1 MDFCTCLFNSRS
13 LSSMKDDA
21 YIYKN
26 VITCIFWCKIL
37 GRADALNCAALQKF

>member
-1 MDFCTCLFNSRS
+1 MDFCTCLLNSHS

-21 YIYKN
+21 YIYYNN

-37 GRADALNCAALQKF
+37 GLFIL